1 MNVTTTISQDWSEEF
16 DLVAGVKTAEDDEQ
30 GTAKTLRTTTVAPED
45 HIDPIKG
52 AELGQENL
60 DAEET
65 NEVGSDSGGKAPADS
80 NSAIKE
86 TVTLVED
93 AVPGLPTNGE
103 RKASSTLNTRE
114 ITAAL
119 GAELYGNGPHSHLFQ
134 YLLTT
139 ISKLEL
145 ERRALEQQ
153 LLRIS
158 EPKPAATIAEDSHDT
173 LEKPREAA
181 EDPQDIF
188 EKSQEAT
195 DAPTTYIWEVF
206 HRVAYGQSDAFF
218 RDIPRKFKG
227 DTDSDSLRGRD
238 ETENMLEYMKR
249 HPSTAFAVI
258 YHYSTRDYTGRKAGV
273 VSGRMIQDGPPAK
286 SHGQYIQLAEQT
298 KDAIKAII
306 TEHPEEFKGFT
317 SENDF
322 PLPITQPYWIF
333 YLYNQAFLRLRSCS
347 GLEENDQNRMKL
359 LCDWFEENWRSDW
372 DEANALLGR
381 GKINRKHY
389 SKLFRPGDIWISKD
403 DDGSIKAEKLEPFPW
418 SDVRGQKADAIGWCF
433 NGSFVKEQW
442 DYWTHDEIYIIPTGK
457 EEVDITSL
465 SGYPIRFAES
475 GTYEKLVSRGEKFW
489 QCRKK
494 KLISFQEEGDP
505 IDDEVRYMVDYQMLK
520 RMHPKKAIFQYKGDD
535 LGEEAMNAKNPPDDD
550 FLALLPSHIHAFS
563 LQRKH
568 WFILID
574 EADVFI
580 EERNFADMKRNA
592 LISVFLR
599 AMEYFNG
606 ILILTT
612 NRVGTFDAAFKSRI
626 QLALRYRPLDQDQR
640 RRVWSNFFR
649 MLRNTKERV
658 DLDDLE
664 MNVEKLA
671 RIDMNGR
678 QIRNAVTTARHL
690 AKFRKER
697 LVYGHIQDAVE
708 TVTDFDK
715 YLDTVRGVLEERW
728 AREDRLR

>member
-1 MNVTTTISQDWSEEF
+1 
-16 DLVAGVKTAEDDEQ
+16 
-30 GTAKTLRTTTVAPED
+30 
-45 HIDPIKG
+45 
-52 AELGQENL
+52 
-60 DAEET
+60 
-65 NEVGSDSGGKAPADS
+65 
-80 NSAIKE
+80 
-86 TVTLVED
+86 
-93 AVPGLPTNGE
+93 
-103 RKASSTLNTRE
+103 
-114 ITAAL
+114 
-119 GAELYGNGPHSHLFQ
+119 
-134 YLLTT
+134 
-139 ISKLEL
+139 
-145 ERRALEQQ
+145 
-153 LLRIS
+153 
-158 EPKPAATIAEDSHDT
+158 
-173 LEKPREAA
+173 
-181 EDPQDIF
+181 
-188 EKSQEAT
+188 
-195 DAPTTYIWEVF
+195 
-206 HRVAYGQSDAFF
+206 
-218 RDIPRKFKG
+218 
-227 DTDSDSLRGRD
+227 
-238 ETENMLEYMKR
+238 MLEYMKR

-568 WFILID
+568 WLRLPVERITNVTWNKDAFERLEAPQKTKEMIQAMVAAQTSDTKTNTDLIAGKGNVILID

-592 LISVFLR
+592 LIS
-599 AMEYFNG
+599 G
-606 ILILTT
+606 LIL
-612 NRVGTFDAAFKSRI
+612 S
-626 QLALRYRPLDQDQR
+626 
-640 RRVWSNFFR
+640 
-649 MLRNTKERV
+649 
-658 DLDDLE
+658 
-664 MNVEKLA
+664 
-671 RIDMNGR
+671 
-678 QIRNAVTTARHL
+678 
-690 AKFRKER
+690 
-697 LVYGHIQDAVE
+697 
-708 TVTDFDK
+708 
-715 YLDTVRGVLEERW
+715 
-728 AREDRLR
+728 